1 MKRRVKRRLFLM
13 SVALASGASGSAFA
27 REIALPHYDA
37 HARAADAY
45 RASVAS
51 VGHEVRAD
59 DAKSWILFSSLSKRI
74 PGMLHAGADAHAG
87 ARDTK
92 GWRLGLMAPEPVAA
106 HDQDARL
113 NQGMRLGLT
122 LRATF

>member
-37 HARAADAY
+37 HARAADAH
-45 RASVAS
+45 RSSVAS

-59 DAKSWILFSSLSKRI
+59 NDKPWILFSSFGKRI
-74 PGMLHAGADAHAG
+74 PGMLHAGADAHEAT
-87 ARDTK
+87 RDTK
-92 GWRLGLMAPEPVAA
+92 GWRLGLMAPEPVSA

-113 NQGMRLGLT
+113 NQGMRFGLA
-122 LRATF
+122 LRAAF